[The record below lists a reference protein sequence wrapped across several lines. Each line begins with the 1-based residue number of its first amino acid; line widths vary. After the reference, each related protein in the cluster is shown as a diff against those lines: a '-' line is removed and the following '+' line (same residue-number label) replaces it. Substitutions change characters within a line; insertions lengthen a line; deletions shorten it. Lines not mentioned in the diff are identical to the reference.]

1 MAEELTT
8 QLTAL
13 VEQLAVQMIG
23 HPEQVQVTAQPD
35 DKGLLV
41 QLTVAQADMGRV
53 IGKRGRTINAVRVLA
68 QNLAARQGQRVQV
81 RVAENG
87 APAA

>member
-1 MAEELTT
+1 MAEELSQ

-23 HPEQVQVTAQPD
+23 QPAAPVQVTTQPD

-53 IGKRGRTINAVRVLA
+53 IGKRGRTINAVRVLV
-68 QNLAARQGQRVQV
+68 QNLGARQGQRVQV

-87 APAA
+87 A